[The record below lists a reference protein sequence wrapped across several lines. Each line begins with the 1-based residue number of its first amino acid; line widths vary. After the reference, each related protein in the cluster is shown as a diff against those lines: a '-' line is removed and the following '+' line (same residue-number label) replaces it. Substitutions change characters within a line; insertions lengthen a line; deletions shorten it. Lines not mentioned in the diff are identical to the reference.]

1 MSRILNVS
9 TLRPDTALENLNR
22 LTGLDFEQWPESLLE
37 QPVGSLSL
45 SEQQKSTRKESGQ
58 AGIEPYIKQG

>member
-1 MSRILNVS
+1 MSRILKVS

-45 SEQQKSTRKESGQ
+45 SEQQKPTRKASGQ
-58 AGIEPYIKQG
+58 AGTEPYIKQG